1 MWGKKLAFVYKM
13 QLQSKLPPLPS
24 PATQYQILLRS
35 QPHLHGQETGRQ
47 NLNSRS
53 VKDDPE
59 RDPGSC

>member
-1 MWGKKLAFVYKM
+1 MWKKAGIC
-13 QLQSKLPPLPS
+13 LQNAASEQATT